1 MRVAPHNCFITM
13 LHCNLS
19 LLSSLCTV
27 IMADNI
33 RVCVPLC
40 RKFVMTT
47 KVPDT
52 KGCLRCCVGRNPYN
66 GYKYL
71 CGAMPN
77 SVFLMQW
84 YDPLN
89 KFMLLKVRLKRCRVD
104 VSYKLPPYSLV
115 LRLLPR
121 QSLLPQAH
129 IYASSPSVSVFLS
142 FSTPPSSSL
151 FSPHILHP
159 FSVMRRDEE

>member
-1 MRVAPHNCFITM
+1 M
-13 LHCNLS
+13 L
-19 LLSSLCTV
+19 
-27 IMADNI
+27 
-33 RVCVPLC
+33 
-40 RKFVMTT
+40 TT

-89 KFMLLKVRLKRCRVD
+89 KFMLLKVG
-104 VSYKLPPYSLV
+104 
-115 LRLLPR
+115 
-121 QSLLPQAH
+121 QGT
-129 IYASSPSVSVFLS
+129 F
-142 FSTPPSSSL
+142 
-151 FSPHILHP
+151 IL
-159 FSVMRRDEE
+159 